1 MHEKSLQRQKNTGP
15 LVSSQERRALADPLM
30 SLCLDM
36 CRCVSIRRDCR
47 VYASVTGW
55 NNRRQQPRLAAPGCP
70 ACAPGWTP
78 QAQGTCTYRLEA
90 RVARFYAARP
100 AFSGFRSS
108 GWPSA
113 FPAGCVGGSLILAAF
128 ISASAAPQCSHKNS
142 VALPMQPSNPE
153 IRVSDVRASSFDR
166 SLVGQACVARTRLR
180 VDLRDSSGRQARER
194 FLRR

>member
-1 MHEKSLQRQKNTGP
+1 MRRSLGR
-15 LVSSQERRALADPLM
+15 
-30 SLCLDM
+30 

-47 VYASVTGW
+47 VVARVTGW
-55 NNRRQQPRLAAPGCP
+55 NNRLQQPRLAATGCP

-90 RVARFYAARP
+90 RVARFYVARP

-113 FPAGCVGGSLILAAF
+113 FLAGCVGGSLTLAAF
-128 ISASAAPQCSHKNS
+128 ISASAAPLCSHENS
-142 VALPMQPSNPE
+142 ATLPMQPSNPE

-180 VDLRDSSGRQARER
+180 IDLRDSSGRQARER